1 MKAWAPAG
9 KGIRGVAEARK
20 EGWSHRS
27 GETSLEPE
35 SGLAHCVS
43 DAVLSTS
50 EHVF

>member
-1 MKAWAPAG
+1 MEPP
-9 KGIRGVAEARK
+9 E
-20 EGWSHRS
+20 